1 MVTLLPGDRK
11 RKPMRVDEFIEVSKL
26 AETPEELLG
35 LFQTAVGAYGYD
47 NIVMAEVCGNDI
59 MDLPILE
66 CPEGYA
72 KYYFESMFQEID
84 PVLPIAMTA
93 RLPYHWNDIGQSI
106 ELSGKQR
113 DFFEECNEVG
123 VADGI
128 TVPIHG
134 PRGNTS
140 VISLS
145 CHERNKDTNGFTP
158 YINSLA
164 VQFDVAR
171 WRLMNP
177 DRGLEQPIL
186 LTARERECLRWCKAG
201 KSAWDISQI
210 LGISERTAQFHISNA
225 MAKLGASSR
234 VAAVVVAIQKG
245 LLSL

>member
-1 MVTLLPGDRK
+1 
-11 RKPMRVDEFIEVSKL
+11 MRVDDFIDVSNR
-26 AETPEELLG
+26 AETPEDLLG
-35 LFQTAVGAYGYD
+35 LFHTAVGGYGYD
-47 NIVMAEVCGNDI
+47 NIIVAEVCGNDI
-59 MDLPILE
+59 MDLPILI

-72 KYYFESMFQEID
+72 EYYFDSGFQEID

-93 RLPYHWNDIGQSI
+93 RLPYHWNDIGSSI
-106 ELSGKQR
+106 ELSRKQC

-134 PRGNTS
+134 PRGNTA

-145 CHERNKDTNGFTP
+145 CHERNTDTDRFTP
-158 YINSLA
+158 YINALA
-164 VQFDVAR
+164 VQFDAAR

-177 DRGLEQPIL
+177 DSGLEQPVL

-201 KSAWDISQI
+201 KSAWDISQL

-225 MAKLGASSR
+225 MAKLEASSR
-234 VAAVVVAIQKG
+234 VTAVVMAIQKG